1 MGSLLFAFSVIGCT
15 CEGKHRKHQPSLAVK
30 APTSLA
36 PPENESTVPEPP
48 ILEQRAGCPE
58 FHRGQ
63 KTGRIA
69 NVELTEASGLAVS
82 RANRDVLWS
91 HNDSGD
97 KPRLF
102 AMTSSG
108 RDLGTY
114 HLAKTK
120 LEDWEDFAI
129 GPAERPGEYYLY
141 VGDLGTNAK
150 ERHRVSVYRVLE
162 PKVLLDQEPEKRKL
176 TGITRF
182 DFVYPDEAVHDA
194 ETLMVDPRSND
205 LFIVTK
211 PRNDTPK
218 VYRAKAPFEAN
229 RTTTLVE
236 IASLS
241 LFEQGKRR
249 GTLVTAGDISPD
261 GSQILIRTYTSAF
274 LWLRNSTESV
284 ELALTREPCK
294 VPLSHEPQGETI
306 AFSAS
311 GKAYYT
317 VSEGKEPKLYRFD
330 LKP

>member
-1 MGSLLFAFSVIGCT
+1 LATPETSSSIQ
-15 CEGKHRKHQPSLAVK
+15 EPSKL
-30 APTSLA
+30 
-36 PPENESTVPEPP
+36 EP
-48 ILEQRAGCPE
+48 RSNCPE

-63 KTGRIA
+63 KTGRVA
-69 NVELTEASGLAVS
+69 NVELKEASGLIAS
-82 RANRDVLWS
+82 RTNPDVLWS

-102 AMTSSG
+102 AMTTSG

-114 HLAKTK
+114 HLAKTQ
-120 LEDWEDFAI
+120 LEDWEDLAI

-141 VGDLGTNAK
+141 VGDIGTNAK

-162 PKVLLDQEPEKRKL
+162 PKVSLEQEPKKQKL
-176 TGITRF
+176 TSVTRF
-182 DFVYPDEAVHDA
+182 DFVYPDNAVHDA
-194 ETLMVDPRSND
+194 ETLMLDPRSND

-218 VYRAKAPFEAN
+218 VYRAKAPLEAN
-229 RTTTLVE
+229 RTTTLEEV
-236 IASLS
+236 ASLS
-241 LFEQGKRR
+241 LFESGRR
-249 GTLVTAGDISPD
+249 RSTLVTAGDISPD

-306 AFSAS
+306 AFAAT
-311 GKAYYT
+311 GNAYYT

-330 LKP
+330 LKPSL